1 MLELFSNVSDEIKS
15 AAEAAWQIA
24 CTKNPVMAAEFL
36 SDITNYYRALNRSP
50 EEIKF
55 LQFYFNMKMEM
66 MKNE

>member
-1 MLELFSNVSDEIKS
+1 MNEIFTEVSDDIKH
-15 AAEAAWQIA
+15 AAEAAWKIA
-24 CTKNPVMAAEFL
+24 LNKNPVEAAQFL
-36 SDITNYYRALNRSP
+36 SDITNYYRNLMRSP

>member
-1 MLELFSNVSDEIKS
+1 MNEIFSDIPDDIKK

-24 CTKNPVMAAEFL
+24 LSKNPIEAAQFL